1 MNDKVNKNE
10 EQNSSHIIG
19 ITRKDCKCESCGKL
33 FHFDHVKRHICE
45 ICSIV
50 HCSNSC
56 LKSHLNTIHK
66 VSISYKCEICHKAF
80 SCGSHLK
87 KHIQQIHKSN
97 KY

>member
-10 EQNSSHIIG
+10 EINSHNG
-19 ITRKDCKCESCGKL
+19 IVYKDCKCESCGKL
-33 FHFDHVKRHICE
+33 FNHSNHVKRHICE
-45 ICSIV
+45 ICSKDN
-50 HCSNSC
+50 CSNSC